1 MNDKPKGR
9 CEMAYVLPNDH
20 AVQLKVSYYD
30 AKGNPAQV
38 DGDVDWA
45 SSDETIARITVDGTD
60 STRCM
65 VYPVDNLGQA
75 QISATA
81 DADLGEG
88 VTEIIT
94 TGNIEVVAGQAVSGT
109 IEPVGD
115 PIPLPVGK

>member
-1 MNDKPKGR
+1 
-9 CEMAYVLPNDH
+9 MAYVLPNDH

-38 DGDVDWA
+38 DGAVDWA
-45 SSDETIARITVDGTD
+45 SSDETIARVTVDGDD

-65 VYPVDNLGQA
+65 VYPVDQLGQA

-109 IEPVGD
+109 IAPVGD
-115 PIPLPVGK
+115 PIPLPGK

>member
-1 MNDKPKGR
+1 MRGR

-30 AKGNPAQV
+30 AKGNPAKV
-38 DGDVDWA
+38 DGDVAW
-45 SSDETIARITVDGTD
+45 SSSNEDIARVTIGDDTT
-60 STRCM
+60 TCM
-65 VYPVDNLGQA
+65 VYPVDQLGQV

-115 PIPLPVGK
+115 PIPIPGQK

>member
-1 MNDKPKGR
+1 
-9 CEMAYVLPNDH
+9 MAYLLPNDH

-30 AKGNPAQV
+30 AKGNPAKV
-38 DGDVDWA
+38 DGDVAWA
-45 SSDETIARITVDGTD
+45 SSDETIARITVGEDTM
-60 STRCM
+60 TCM
-65 VYPVDNLGQA
+65 VYPVDQLGTA

-115 PIPLPVGK
+115 PIPLPGGK